1 MIPTLKY
8 YRTQRR
14 ISVKKTGILLI
25 LIFLTSIIVFSQDY
39 KGKGRVIGHVFDEEG
54 SPLEGVK
61 VKLFS
66 SRAKSGFETISV
78 ASGKWTA
85 SWIRGGVWNIDF
97 EKVGYLPKR
106 ISIKV
111 NEYGQN
117 PAIKINLK
125 KLEGLVITEELKA
138 VLTEGNKLFKEEKY
152 EEAIGIFGKILEE
165 YPDAYIINKNIGNSY
180 FQMEKYDEAEK
191 YYLKVLEKDP
201 NSNDIMLLIGNCYA
215 NRSERE
221 KALEWYSK
229 IEFEK
234 IDDPTVLYNIG
245 TNFYNLSKFQEALK
259 YYKRA
264 VEIQDDFLDG
274 LYQLGLAHL
283 TLGNY
288 QDSVSVFENYLK
300 QDPDSGRA
308 SQVKGFIEFLKK
320 KIEEKKES

>member
-1 MIPTLKY
+1 M
-8 YRTQRR
+8 
-14 ISVKKTGILLI
+14 KKTGILLI
-25 LIFLTSIIVFSQDY
+25 LIFLTSIIFFSQDY
-39 KGKGRVIGHVFDEEG
+39 KGKGRLIGHVFDEEG

-66 SRAKSGFETISV
+66 LRAKSGFEVMSD

-117 PAIKINLK
+117 PANKINLK
-125 KLEGLVITEELKA
+125 KLEGLAITEELRA

-152 EEAIGIFGKILEE
+152 EEAIAIFGKILEE

-191 YYLKVLEKDP
+191 YYLKFLEKDP
-201 NSNDIMLLIGNCYA
+201 NNNEIMLLIGNCYA
-215 NRSERE
+215 NRGEE
-221 KALEWYSK
+221 EVAMEWYRK
-229 IEFEK
+229 IELEK
-234 IDDPTVLYNIG
+234 VNSPVVLYNIG
-245 TNFYNLSKFQEALK
+245 TNFYNNSQFKEALE

-264 VEIQDDFLDG
+264 VEIQDDFLDA
-274 LYQLGLAHL
+274 LYQLGLGYL
-283 TLGNY
+283 TLGFY
-288 QDSVSVFENYLK
+288 QDAINTFENYLEH
-300 QDPDSGRA
+300 DPDSERV
-308 SQVKGFIEFLKK
+308 SQVKVFIEFLEKQ
-320 KIEEKKES
+320 IE